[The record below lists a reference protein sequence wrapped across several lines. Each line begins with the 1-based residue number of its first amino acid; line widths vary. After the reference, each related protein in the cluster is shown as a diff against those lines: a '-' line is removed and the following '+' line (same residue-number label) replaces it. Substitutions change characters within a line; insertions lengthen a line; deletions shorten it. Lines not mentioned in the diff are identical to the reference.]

1 MSFAEDQHPV
11 GDLGPGGE
19 HEPFCLSV
27 RARTSRRD
35 LHGLDAGV
43 GQGRIERRSEL
54 PSPVTDQEPEAR
66 GAVTEIHQEIA
77 DLLGCPR
84 PVRVRGHPED
94 VYVTGT
100 DLHDEQAVQ
109 TPEGHCAVHVKVPGR
124 VHLDVRLDVDGDLD
138 RLIALGATRQWQD
151 PKGGWSVL
159 ADPEG
164 NLFCA
169 MYPAT

>member
-1 MSFAEDQHPV
+1 
-11 GDLGPGGE
+11 
-19 HEPFCLSV
+19 
-27 RARTSRRD
+27 
-35 LHGLDAGV
+35 
-43 GQGRIERRSEL
+43 
-54 PSPVTDQEPEAR
+54 
-66 GAVTEIHQEIA
+66 
-77 DLLGCPR
+77 
-84 PVRVRGHPED
+84 
-94 VYVTGT
+94 
-100 DLHDEQAVQ
+100 
-109 TPEGHCAVHVKVPGR
+109 VKVPGR